1 MTINIIAAVA
11 QNNAIGYNN
20 KLIYWLPN
28 DLKRFKAL
36 TTGNTIIMGRRT
48 FESLPKGALPNRR
61 NIVLSRNGRAEDF
74 PGCELYASLDDALAQ
89 CHEHEDIY
97 IIGGNSVYKSSMP
110 LADRLCLTLVHDTP
124 NPVVQTTAHAP
135 DGPLPTRPT
144 RIGSKIAWEKDV
156 PGLLDIASGVTGPLI
171 LTPEG
176 LTAVNPADG
185 STLWSYHRTGAQYVS
200 LREGMW
206 YNMFG
211 PGRYRSYLLT
221 NPNGRYVAFRIDA
234 PDGLE
239 QGGKE
244 IRFGVLTIIIDT
256 ATGQVTSEH
265 RRVFDSSAHRHR
277 FLGRQDG
284 LQSL

>member
-97 IIGGNSVYKSSMP
+97 IIGGASVYKQALDKAS
-110 LADRLCLTLVHDTP
+110 RLCLTEVD
-124 NPVVQTTAHAP
+124 
-135 DGPLPTRPT
+135 
-144 RIGSKIAWEKDV
+144 
-156 PGLLDIASGVTGPLI
+156 DI
-171 LTPEG
+171 PENADAFFPEYEG
-176 LTAVNPADG
+176 WKEAQREEHPADERHPHA
-185 STLWSYHRTGAQYVS
+185 YAFVDYVK
-200 LREGMW
+200 
-206 YNMFG
+206 
-211 PGRYRSYLLT
+211 
-221 NPNGRYVAFRIDA
+221 A
-234 PDGLE
+234 
-239 QGGKE
+239 
-244 IRFGVLTIIIDT
+244 
-256 ATGQVTSEH
+256 
-265 RRVFDSSAHRHR
+265 
-277 FLGRQDG
+277 
-284 LQSL
+284 